1 MWCCKHTLTF
11 PVRFSQHGD
20 GRGARTDPYLSRQV
34 LTAWRWTLCCK
45 QTLTFPVRFSQHG
58 DGRGAVN
65 RPLPFPS
72 GSPSMEMD
80 VVLLT
85 DPYLSHQV
93 RPAWRWTWCCKQ
105 ALTFP
110 IRFAH
115 HGDGCGAVNRPLP
128 FPSGSPSMEMDAVL

>member
-1 MWCCKHTLTF
+1 MW
-11 PVRFSQHGD
+11 
-20 GRGARTDPYLSRQV
+20 
-34 LTAWRWTLCCK
+34 CCK

-85 DPYLSHQV
+85 DPYLSRQV
-93 RPAWRWTWCCKQ
+93 LPAWRWMWCCKQ
-105 ALTFP
+105 TLTFP
-110 IRFAH
+110 IRFSQ
-115 HGDGCGAVNRPLP
+115 HGDGRSATNRPLP
-128 FPSGSPSMEMDAVL
+128 FPSGSPSMEMDAVLQTDPYLSRRVLPAWRWTWCCCGSSRISPFVRTRRS